1 MIRKLFLI
9 FEVLLKYKRKIF
21 KVVFFEIFYSIYLG
35 RQFYKI
41 HNDTER
47 SDSMPC
53 PYYFI
58 YKISKFLKKN
68 FVSYAVDLGSGN
80 GRIINFLSLKTSTK
94 MHGFEN
100 DQEMFDYSIKN
111 LNKKAKIEY
120 KDIKNDEKYISFQR
134 KAFIDFINND
144 FYKDII
150 SDNDNDL
157 HILNKFLNIPFD
169 FFLSLRLVWKKY
181 MVASQLDLRE
191 ILQLHQTLNFEFS
204 SQNQKY
210 FHVQRY

>member
-68 FVSYAVDLGSGN
+68 FISYAVDLGSGN

-120 KDIKNDEKYISFQR
+120 KDINLINYNKLDADCYIINTPFWKDTMLKNLIDKIS
-134 KAFIDFINND
+134 
-144 FYKDII
+144 
-150 SDNDNDL
+150 
-157 HILNKFLNIPFD
+157 
-169 FFLSLRLVWKKY
+169 LSKVSSKKKY
-181 MVASQLDLRE
+181 YIIIINIDVILKKIQLNT
-191 ILQLHQTLNFEFS
+191 IFS
-204 SQNQKY
+204 ND
-210 FHVQRY
+210 